1 MANGI
6 ADIRRKKRDRVSRPV
21 PPPRHPLP
29 DTALAQF
36 TSGEVSAVPQ
46 PVPDPGERSAP
57 PVEPYP
63 ADEPQVVD
71 ENQAVDETADD
82 ADADALDGTADTSDK
97 DGNDGRRPVPDLTI
111 NWSDPLMHV
120 ATPTRVSVAG
130 SVAARFKA
138 AAEQPNSPPHTQ
150 LIMEAVSDHLDRLPE
165 LVLARRPEEQ
175 QSSPG
180 FFLRRA
186 AVASS
191 EPWVPIYMRPNT
203 GEVEALR
210 RLVDW
215 VTEVITKDHPGRKKS
230 SRSELVTAAL
240 DATYPA

>member
-1 MANGI
+1 M
-6 ADIRRKKRDRVSRPV
+6 PV
-21 PPPRHPLP
+21 N
-29 DTALAQF
+29 ALAEF
-36 TSGEVSAVPQ
+36 TSTDAPAVSA
-46 PVPDPGERSAP
+46 PVADTPEAPTPVDDPTLTAT
-57 PVEPYP
+57 
-63 ADEPQVVD
+63 DE
-71 ENQAVDETADD
+71 E
-82 ADADALDGTADTSDK
+82 ADAGAPGNLDDDGGQPAAGDTLDDVHDDK
-97 DGNDGRRPVPDLTI
+97 PDHPDVRRRVPDLTVD
-111 NWSDPLMHV
+111 WSDPLMHV

-138 AAEQPNSPPHTQ
+138 AADQPNSPPHTQ
-150 LIMEAVSDHLDRLPE
+150 LIMEAVSEHLDHLPE

-175 QSSPG
+175 QSSAG

-186 AVASS
+186 AVSS
-191 EPWVPIYMRPNT
+191 PEPWVPIYMRPNT

-240 DATYPA
+240 DATYPAEAAAT